1 MSIYPENN
9 GGQWMAYQDKKAKAE
24 DFKSSAYTLLLVG
37 IIGIAALVLLELGVF
52 PFRLAAPQKYITYGV
67 MGALFVIFIVMGIAS
82 FRSAKQYVT
91 EAATEEEL
99 TAKVKAWAKETITA
113 ESVKEAIYFEENTPD
128 EEKYFK
134 YFEYLKA
141 AVIQEFGTLNG
152 AYLEAICEELYA
164 ELFENGG
171 QE

>member
-1 MSIYPENN
+1 M
-9 GGQWMAYQDKKAKAE
+9 GYQDKKAKAE

-52 PFRLAAPQKYITYGV
+52 GFRLASPQKYMTYGV
-67 MGALFVIFIVMGIAS
+67 MGALFVIFIVMGIMS
-82 FRSAKQYVT
+82 LRSAKQYVT
-91 EAATEEEL
+91 EAATEEDL
-99 TAKVKAWAKETITA
+99 TAKVKAWAKEHLTA
-113 ESVKEAIYFEENTPD
+113 DMVRDAVPFEEDTPD

-134 YFEYLKA
+134 YFAYLQA
-141 AVIQEFGTLNG
+141 AVTQEFGTLSP
-152 AYLEAICEELYA
+152 AFAEAFCEELYA

>member
-1 MSIYPENN
+1 MV
-9 GGQWMAYQDKKAKAE
+9 YQDKKAKAE

-52 PFRLAAPQKYITYGV
+52 GFRLASPQKYMTYGV
-67 MGALFVIFIVMGIAS
+67 MGALFVIFIVMGMMS
-82 FRSAKQYVT
+82 LRSAKQYVVQ
-91 EAATEEEL
+91 AAAEDELTKRVKIWAQETL
-99 TAKVKAWAKETITA
+99 TAKSIM
-113 ESVKEAIYFEENTPD
+113 EAVYFEEDTPD

-141 AVIQEFGTLNG
+141 AVIQEFGTMNNS
-152 AYLEAICEELYA
+152 YLEAVCEELYA
-164 ELFENGG
+164 DLFENGG